1 MADEMSDQRRDPP
14 YSTDPRELEKEI
26 VVTVYRASGPGG
38 QHRNT
43 TESAVRIQHPPSGLT
58 VVAAEHRSQG
68 RNRKL
73 AMERLIARLR
83 LLNRRPK
90 RRRRTVRPRQAIERR
105 LQEKKRRGDLKR
117 QRGRPEND

>member
-1 MADEMSDQRRDPP
+1 MERQPPP
-14 YSTDPRELEKEI
+14 YSIDPRELERVI

-43 TESAVRIQHPPSGLT
+43 TESAVRIQHPPSGIT
-58 VVAAEHRSQG
+58 VVATEHRSQA

-73 AMERLIARLR
+73 AMERLLARLR

-90 RRRRTVRPRQAIERR
+90 RRKRTIRPREAVERR
-105 LQEKKRRGDLKR
+105 LRNKR
-117 QRGRPEND
+117 QRSETKRLRRSPEDE